1 MTLRLYVDAPAPL
14 AAGQVLDLPPGPARH
29 VQVRRLQPG
38 DSLTLFDGRGGEWA
52 ALVRQMGRSQ
62 VVVELEAHDPVSR
75 EACCA
80 VTLAVGMPA
89 NDRMDWLVEKATE
102 LGVAE
107 IRPLVTERSVL
118 RLDGERAE
126 RKRAHWQAVAVAAA
140 EQCGRTQVPL
150 LHPVRALAAAD
161 ALPAAARGAGTS
173 DAAGATRGWVLSL
186 APGAAGAAALHG
198 AGETGGAHWLL
209 SGPEG
214 GLTDAELARAAS
226 AGARPLSLG
235 PRVLRA
241 ETAPLAALALLVAG

>member
-1 MTLRLYVDAPAPL
+1 MTLRLFVDAPAPL
-14 AAGQVLDLPPGPARH
+14 ATGQVLDLPPGPARH

-38 DSLTLFDGRGGEWA
+38 DALTVFDGRGGEWA
-52 ALVRQMGRSQ
+52 ATVQQMGRSQ
-62 VVVELEAHDPVSR
+62 VTVLVGTHDPVER
-75 EACCA
+75 EAPCA

-126 RKRAHWQAVAVAAA
+126 RKRQHWQAVAVAAA
-140 EQCGRTQVPL
+140 EQCGRTRVPMV
-150 LHPVRALAAAD
+150 HPVRALAGTE
-161 ALPAAARGAGTS
+161 ALPSAGAG
-173 DAAGATRGWVLSL
+173 GQGWVLSV
-186 APGAAGAAALHG
+186 APGAKPASVLRSMSGP
-198 AGETGGAHWLL
+198 HWLL

-214 GLTDAELARAAS
+214 GLTDGELARALA
-226 AGARPLSLG
+226 AGAQALSLG

-241 ETAPLAALALLVAG
+241 ETAPLAALALLTAV

>member
-1 MTLRLYVDAPAPL
+1 MTLRLFVDAPAPL

-38 DSLTLFDGRGGEWA
+38 DALTLFDGRGGEWA
-52 ALVRQMGRSQ
+52 ARVRQMGRSQ
-62 VVVELEAHDPVSR
+62 VVVELEAHDPVNR
-75 EACCA
+75 EARCA

-140 EQCGRTQVPL
+140 EQCGRTRVPAV
-150 LHPVRALAAAD
+150 HPVRALAGAD
-161 ALPAAARGAGTS
+161 ALPSAGAG
-173 DAAGATRGWVLSL
+173 GQGWVLSL
-186 APGAAGAAALHG
+186 APGATPAAVLRG
-198 AGETGGAHWLL
+198 VTGSHWLL

-214 GLTDAELARAAS
+214 GLTDAELARAQA
-226 AGARPLSLG
+226 AGAQALSLG

-241 ETAPLAALALLVAG
+241 ETAPLAALALLTAG

>member
-1 MTLRLYVDAPAPL
+1 MTLRLFVDAPAPL
-14 AAGQVLDLPPGPARH
+14 ATGQVLDLPPGPARH

-38 DSLTLFDGRGGEWA
+38 DALTVFDGRGGEWA
-52 ALVRQMGRSQ
+52 ATVQQMGRTQ
-62 VVVELEAHDPVSR
+62 VTVQVGAHDPVER
-75 EACCA
+75 EAPCA

-126 RKRAHWQAVAVAAA
+126 RKRQHWQAVAVAAA
-140 EQCGRTQVPL
+140 EQCGRTRVPMV
-150 LHPVRALAAAD
+150 HPVRALAGTE
-161 ALPAAARGAGTS
+161 ALPSAGAG
-173 DAAGATRGWVLSL
+173 GQGWVLSV
-186 APGAAGAAALHG
+186 APGAKPASVLRSMSGP
-198 AGETGGAHWLL
+198 HWLL

-214 GLTDAELARAAS
+214 GLTDGELARALA
-226 AGARPLSLG
+226 AGAQALSLG

-241 ETAPLAALALLVAG
+241 ETAPLAALALLTAG